1 MSRLPSNRPPRTR
14 RSPLC
19 DLLWHPAHTGLAGGT
34 SKCFCLG
41 FCVVWFCFVLF
52 WGFFVYLLSG
62 FWGGFML
69 VFFVW
74 FALGFLGFWGFFL
87 FFVCFF
93 FVWLEV
99 FFGFCFVLIK
109 GKSANL
115 LGIVVRREMPFEIWG
130 WGGFNVYPCN
140 ASFMFSPKQF
150 HSRNSVPLGFGE
162 GYSALLCCCCFA
174 SRWKGS
180 CGVGKG
186 KIGSRR
192 FRPH

>member
-1 MSRLPSNRPPRTR
+1 MFLFGF
-14 RSPLC
+14 LC
-19 DLLWHPAHTGLAGGT
+19 CLALFRFVLGF
-34 SKCFCLG
+34 FCL
-41 FCVVWFCFVLF
+41 FVV
-52 WGFFVYLLSG
+52 
-62 FWGGFML
+62 
-69 VFFVW
+69 
-74 FALGFLGFWGFFL
+74 GFLGGVYVGFLCLVCFGFFRVLGGFFYFL
-87 FFVCFF
+87 FVSFLFGQRF
-93 FVWLEV
+93 

-150 HSRNSVPLGFGE
+150 HSRNSVPLGFGA